1 LRQLNTWHPATLT
14 MTLNCQKE
22 ALMLAETKL
31 DTISAIRGRRAI
43 RSFTP
48 ERLGRS
54 VVEDLIV
61 AAIQA
66 PTALHREPWAFAVVQ
81 DKERLRRY
89 SDAAKALLLEQ
100 QRATSFFRAH
110 EPRAVAVLS
119 DPAFNIFY
127 DAGTL
132 VVIGCTARGPF
143 VEADCWLA
151 AENLMLA
158 ATAKGLGTCC
168 IGFAVGILNTP
179 DVKRELG
186 IPEAGAAVAPIIV
199 GVPRGPI
206 PGQTRRPPVILSWV
220 S

>member
-1 LRQLNTWHPATLT
+1 
-14 MTLNCQKE
+14 
-22 ALMLAETKL
+22 MLAEAKL
-31 DTISAIRGRRAI
+31 DAMSAIRSRRAI
-43 RSFTP
+43 RSYAP
-48 ERLGRS
+48 ERLEKD
-54 VVEDLIV
+54 VVQELID

-66 PTALHREPWAFAVVQ
+66 PTAVHREPWAFSVIQ

-89 SDAAKALLLEQ
+89 SDSAKTLLLEQ
-100 QRATSFFRAH
+100 QQATSFFQGN
-110 EPRAVAVLS
+110 EPRALALLS
-119 DPAFNIFY
+119 DPSFNIFY

-186 IPEAGAAVAPIIV
+186 FPEAGAAVAPIIV
-199 GVPRGPI
+199 GIPKGPM
-206 PGQTRRPPVILSWV
+206 PTSARKPPVILSWI

>member
-1 LRQLNTWHPATLT
+1 MLT
-14 MTLNCQKE
+14 
-22 ALMLAETKL
+22 ETKL
-31 DTISAIRGRRAI
+31 DTISAIRNRRAI
-43 RSFTP
+43 RSYGP
-48 ERLGRS
+48 ERLEKH
-54 VVEDLIV
+54 VVEELID

-66 PTALHREPWAFAVVQ
+66 PTAVHREPWAFAVIQ
-81 DKERLRRY
+81 NRERLRKY
-89 SDAAKALLLEQ
+89 SDEAKALLLAQ
-100 QRATSFFRAH
+100 QQATSFFEGH
-110 EPRAVAVLS
+110 EPQALAVLS
-119 DPAFNIFY
+119 DPEFNIFY

-132 VVIGCTARGPF
+132 IVIGCTAGGPF

-158 ATAKGLGTCC
+158 ATAKGYGTCC

-199 GVPRGPI
+199 GVPKGPL
-206 PGQTRRPPVILSWV
+206 PAGVRKPPVILSWL

>member
-1 LRQLNTWHPATLT
+1 
-14 MTLNCQKE
+14 
-22 ALMLAETKL
+22 MLAQTKL
-31 DTISAIRGRRAI
+31 DTIGAIYRRRAI
-43 RSFTP
+43 RSYTA
-48 ERLGRS
+48 EKI
-54 VVEDLIV
+54 EKATIEQLID

-66 PTALHREPWAFAVVQ
+66 PTAVHGEPWAFAVIQ
-81 DKERLRRY
+81 DRERLRQY
-89 SDAAKALLLEQ
+89 SDRAKSLLLSQ
-100 QRATSFFRAH
+100 QQATSFFQNR
-110 EPRAVAVLS
+110 EPRALAVLS

-132 VVIGCTARGPF
+132 IVIGCTARGPF

-179 DVKRELG
+179 EVKRELG

-199 GVPRGPI
+199 GVPKGEP
-206 PGQTRRPPVILSWV
+206 PAGTRKPPVILSWV